1 MFDSTS
7 DMIRYMQTVYSKAR
21 DGQIEASDCALA
33 AGGQGVDKG
42 KMMAWMGQFVAS
54 PRHRDPT
61 DTENFGSLVAAHDAL
76 RLMDNAIASHLTNT
90 SVSSG
95 VSGAQLSNASTHG
108 SKLQAADAS
117 IAVAEPKPA
126 EDTVPA
132 DSEAA
137 RAAADILVGL
147 T

>member
-1 MFDSTS
+1 
-7 DMIRYMQTVYSKAR
+7 MQTVYSKAR

-108 SKLQAADAS
+108 SKLQAADAA
-117 IAVAEPKPA
+117 IAFAEPKPA